1 MSPFSFPYIDRY
13 MIQLQKAVSQYVTA
27 HLGENG
33 VSETDSITYSFVN
46 QMTGVRTEYAGTIGS
61 AQPNNGRAV
70 KSFAIDLSRRDIG
83 MYLLEIS
90 ILTKLQ
96 TTLLCYIRPVT
107 NPPVEQNYL
116 ENTTVDTDIV
126 YQG

>member
-1 MSPFSFPYIDRY
+1 VSPFSFPYIDRY

-33 VSETDSITYSFVN
+33 VSGTDSITYSFVN

-61 AQPNNGRAV
+61 AKPNNGRAV

-83 MYLLEIS
+83 MYLLEIKYFDEVANHVVV
-90 ILTKLQ
+90 LH
-96 TTLLCYIRPVT
+96 
-107 NPPVEQNYL
+107 
-116 ENTTVDTDIV
+116 
-126 YQG
+126 